1 MNGSKTITFFGR
13 YLPHL
18 ALFFLIG
25 AAAWAGGIKLRV
37 TAEQANVREK
47 PDIMSAILQQLPEG
61 ATLEAEKKEGE
72 WYALLVEKEG
82 GGSVT
87 GYVHESLV
95 MVIAEPAQAPPPK
108 KEREEE
114 QEKQEVQPVKPEP
127 AGERVEPPPLP
138 PRAAQELRTPVA
150 KEDRLSAVFWLGG
163 RYAAVGDL
171 NDGAQGLA
179 RYYESRLGA
188 SAGSEVQTVHFG
200 YLVGAEVRV
209 PLAYGF
215 SFALGVERASG
226 EKTSSFAYSGGSSE
240 ASYSAKPGF
249 SVTSVSLAL
258 LYYPLRALY
267 VRAGLDYSFARASY
281 FYRTS
286 HPGPGEADEFWQEWT
301 GKASSG
307 GFGCQLGLG
316 FEWPLGRRLA
326 IVAEAAFR
334 GGRLYDLKGKD
345 VYRDS
350 TGYESREKGTLY
362 HIWATAGGTEVFPLL
377 FIRNREPAEAGVVDS
392 RKAEFDL
399 SGVALKLG
407 LQVKF

>member
-1 MNGSKTITFFGR
+1 MYLKEPIFPSKR
-13 YLPHL
+13 QCLRLL
-18 ALFFLIG
+18 AFVLIIV
-25 AAAWAGGIKLRV
+25 AVWAGGIKLRV
-37 TAEQANVREK
+37 TAEQANIREK

-61 ATLEAEKKEGE
+61 AALEAERKEGE

-95 MVIAEPAQAPPPK
+95 MVIGEERPEEKPPVVLEIVE
-108 KEREEE
+108 ER
-114 QEKQEVQPVKPEP
+114 K
-127 AGERVEPPPLP
+127 EPPTP
-138 PRAAQELRTPVA
+138 PVPQTAPRERRTPAAQE
-150 KEDRLSAVFWLGG
+150 ERLSAAFWLGG
-163 RYAAVGDL
+163 RHAAVGDL

-188 SAGSEVQTVHFG
+188 SAGNEVQAVHFG

-215 SFALGVERASG
+215 VFSLGG
-226 EKTSSFAYSGGSSE
+226 EHCSAESTSSVVLAGGSSE

-334 GGRLYDLKGKD
+334 GGRLSDLKGED
-345 VYRDS
+345 IYRDS
-350 TGYESREKGTLY
+350 TGYESQEKGTLY
-362 HIWATAGGTEVFPLL
+362 HIWATAGGTEVFPLV
-377 FIRNREPAEAGVVDS
+377 FIRDREPAEAGVVDS
-392 RKAEFDL
+392 RKAEFNL
-399 SGVALKLG
+399 TGYSIKLG
-407 LQVKF
+407 LLVKF

>member
-1 MNGSKTITFFGR
+1 MHLKEPIFSSKRQCLRLLTFV
-13 YLPHL
+13 LM
-18 ALFFLIG
+18 IV
-25 AAAWAGGIKLRV
+25 AAVWAGGIKLRV
-37 TAEQANVREK
+37 TAELANIREK

-61 ATLEAEKKEGE
+61 ATLEAERKEGE

-95 MVIAEPAQAPPPK
+95 MIIGEPAQASLQ
-108 KEREEE
+108 REEKAE
-114 QEKQEVQPVKPEP
+114 EKQPVKPEP
-127 AGERVEPPPLP
+127 AEKRKESPPLP
-138 PRAAQELRTPVA
+138 ARTPRPAVER
-150 KEDRLSAVFWLGG
+150 EDRLSAIFWLGG
-163 RYAAVGDL
+163 RHAAVGDL
-171 NDGAQGLA
+171 NEGAQGLA

-215 SFALGVERASG
+215 SFALGAEHTSE
-226 EKTSSFAYSGGSSE
+226 EKTSSFALAGGSSE

-301 GKASSG
+301 GKANSG

-334 GGRLYDLKGKD
+334 GGRLHNLKGED
-345 VYRDS
+345 IYRDS

-362 HIWATAGGTEVFPLL
+362 HIWATAGGTEVFPLV

-392 RKAEFDL
+392 RKAEFNL
-399 SGVALKLG
+399 TGYSIKLG